1 MVVGTAGR
9 PRSFDQEK
17 ALEEALKVFWEQGFE
32 GTSLSDLTKAM
43 GINKP
48 SMYSAFGNKE
58 QLFLKAV
65 EMYKARESE
74 YFYQALE

>member
-48 SMYSAFGNKE
+48 SMYSAFW
-58 QLFLKAV
+58 Q
-65 EMYKARESE
+65 
-74 YFYQALE
+74 